1 MGGLLTLYIAASV
14 FGIGVTLLDLLG
26 ILGHSGGHGGGH
38 DSDAQDSG
46 GHDAGAHGAI
56 EHDAGVHGAVE
67 HDDGT
72 HQTAAQEAAPSS
84 LLGHQPPQRPI
95 GLRALT
101 ALRTVVYFSFGFG
114 PMGWISH
121 SMSGSLLAS
130 LAWSIPTGILF
141 AGAGL
146 VLRRIQ
152 RSTLDSQVSD
162 AELLME
168 EAEVTVPIEPGLIGK
183 VRVKAL
189 SVERFARAKEAEESY
204 AVGEKVR
211 VVSLADD
218 LLVVSRE

>member
-26 ILGHSGGHGGGH
+26 ILGHSGGHGAGH
-38 DSDAQDSG
+38 DSGAQDSS
-46 GHDAGAHGAI
+46 GHDAGGHGAI
-56 EHDAGVHGAVE
+56 EHDAGAH
-67 HDDGT
+67 
-72 HQTAAQEAAPSS
+72 EAPAHETAPSS

-162 AELLME
+162 GELLME
-168 EAEVTVPIEPGLIGK
+168 EAEVIVPIEPGLIGK

-189 SVERFARAKEAEESY
+189 SVERFARAKEAAESY